1 MIHNSRFQPRVH
13 FLHVWMV
20 LVFLGLL
27 PKAAFAIP
35 AFGRKYGKPC
45 QTCHVAIPKLN
56 DFGERVR
63 VNGYQL
69 PGTIE
74 ETAPW
79 SIKAI
84 HFSGMLHEMF
94 VDRRSRAGCQLCRP
108 QDYRPRAS
116 TT

>member
-1 MIHNSRFQPRVH
+1 MIHDPRFQP
-13 FLHVWMV
+13 HVRLFNALMV
-20 LVFLGLL
+20 FVFLGLL
-27 PKAAFAIP
+27 PQAVFAIP

-69 PGTIE
+69 PGTME
-74 ETAPW
+74 STAPW
-79 SIKAI
+79 SIQAI

-94 VDRRSRAGCQLCRP
+94 VQRTIKSHMQAVHP
-108 QDYRPRAS
+108 
-116 TT
+116 T